1 MSIIQNRI
9 KPSYP
14 EKLPIPH
21 GIKKYL
27 WEYNKTAPLEKII
40 LRVLLYGKIEEI
52 KKIYLL
58 YPEET
63 SVTAG
68 KYPDIK
74 RGVLFWIK
82 RWSDEKNV

>member
-1 MSIIQNRI
+1 MTITQNRI
-9 KPSYP
+9 KQTYT
-14 EKLPIPH
+14 EKSPIPH
-21 GIKKYL
+21 GMKKYL
-27 WEYNKTAPLEKII
+27 WEHNKTAPLEKII
-40 LRVLLYGKIEEI
+40 LRVLLYGKFEEI

-74 RGVLFWIK
+74 RGILFWIK
-82 RWSDEKNV
+82 RWSDGKNV